1 MADRMIKVER
11 LVFNPFQV
19 NTYLIYN
26 SNGECLI
33 IDPACSDKVENE
45 VLDKFIGDNN
55 LRPVNQVFTHCH
67 IDHIPGMAHIFH
79 KYGLKPLM
87 HPESRKFL
95 LRTNEQGR
103 MFGFTVDEIVE
114 PEEFIEEGDQ
124 IGVGNCSMDIL
135 YTPGHADGHICL
147 VCQDGKFVITGDVLF
162 RESIGRTDF
171 VTGDFDLLSSNI
183 KSKLYILDEGFT
195 VYPGHGPHTTIGHE
209 RKYNPFV
216 RV

>member
-1 MADRMIKVER
+1 
-11 LVFNPFQV
+11 
-19 NTYLIYN
+19 
-26 SNGECLI
+26 
-33 IDPACSDKVENE
+33 
-45 VLDKFIGDNN
+45 
-55 LRPVNQVFTHCH
+55 
-67 IDHIPGMAHIFH
+67 
-79 KYGLKPLM
+79 
-87 HPESRKFL
+87 
-95 LRTNEQGR
+95 
-103 MFGFTVDEIVE
+103 
-114 PEEFIEEGDQ
+114 
-124 IGVGNCSMDIL
+124 MDIL

-162 RESIGRTDF
+162 REGIGRTDF